1 MLGHYLHTAC
11 AASAFLAPVRRPV
24 ELAPLP
30 PAVTPEPLADT
41 EQALAW
47 FEAEEQVL
55 MGAMAR
61 ALETGFDTHAWQI
74 TWALW
79 RFLDQKGRWH
89 DWTTAERIALAAT
102 QRLGDRAAEA
112 SAHQRSGYVSA
123 RLGDYESAHAHMR
136 TALGIHAERGDRA
149 GQGYVHNAFAVV
161 LCHQGRDSDALDQAR
176 LALEAYTG
184 TGDEPGRAL
193 ALNAVGY
200 MYTRLGEH
208 AQPEGELGGVDVLP
222 LLQRQRERHRP

>member
-1 MLGHYLHTAC
+1 M
-11 AASAFLAPVRRPV
+11 
-24 ELAPLP
+24 
-30 PAVTPEPLADT
+30 TPEPLADT

-89 DWTTAERIALAAT
+89 DWTTAEQIALAAT

-123 RLGDYESAHAHMR
+123 RLG
-136 TALGIHAERGDRA
+136 
-149 GQGYVHNAFAVV
+149 
-161 LCHQGRDSDALDQAR
+161 R
-176 LALEAYTG
+176 L
-184 TGDEPGRAL
+184 
-193 ALNAVGY
+193 
-200 MYTRLGEH
+200 
-208 AQPEGELGGVDVLP
+208 
-222 LLQRQRERHRP
+222 